1 MAPNPATGLD
11 GETVVVG
18 SPNVPDYHS
27 RVNARKYN
35 SMKKVLIE
43 IFPRKEPGV
52 TQTEIMERV
61 ASRTSRQTFPAKT
74 YMWWAKCVQ
83 LDMESKRELVRSK
96 TAKPLRWWRV

>member
-1 MAPNPATGLD
+1 MAPKLGEASD

-18 SPNVPDYHS
+18 SPNVPSYHS

-35 SMKKVLIE
+35 SMKKVLLD
-43 IFPRKEPGV
+43 IFPTKAPGI
-52 TQTEIMERV
+52 TQGEMMERV
-61 ASRTSRQTFPAKT
+61 VSRAPKQVFPAKT
-74 YMWWAKCVQ
+74 SMWWAKCVQ